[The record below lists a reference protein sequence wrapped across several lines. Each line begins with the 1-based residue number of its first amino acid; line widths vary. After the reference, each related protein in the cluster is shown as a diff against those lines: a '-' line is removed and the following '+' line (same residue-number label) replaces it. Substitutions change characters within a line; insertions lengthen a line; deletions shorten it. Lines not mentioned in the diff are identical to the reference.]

1 MALIPYTKPH
11 ATPTQRVAHL
21 RAKGLIVPKPN
32 VAAKK
37 IELIGYERLRIY
49 FLSRRQ
55 VTVAGKPFAP
65 NTSYKDIIRLYECD
79 LKIREA
85 VFVAV
90 GQFELLL
97 RNSMSEALS
106 TVHGSHPYSNVA
118 AFKNSE
124 ARLESYRMFVDVYHK
139 SKDGRARHYRDRY
152 GEPTLPPIWQIKEFI
167 TFGTASRILKTLSGH
182 SRTAIAHDFG
192 VPKDTI
198 FTQWVECMVDL
209 RNICAHHDR
218 LFNRNFQKQPVTL
231 TKATGNLPTAQPK
244 KLKAILQ
251 CLDYMLAKRGV
262 KSDTV
267 AEVAAIIARYPEM
280 VPPEAGY

>member
-1 MALIPYTKPH
+1 M
-11 ATPTQRVAHL
+11 
-21 RAKGLIVPKPN
+21 PKPS

-55 VTVAGKPFAP
+55 VTVVGKPFIP

-106 TVHGSHPYSNVA
+106 SNYGSHPYSNVA
-118 AFKNSE
+118 AFKDPQS
-124 ARLESYRMFVDVYHK
+124 RLEAYRMFVDVYHK
-139 SKDGRARHYRDRY
+139 SKDGRARNYKDKY
-152 GEPTLPPIWQIKEFI
+152 GDPMLPPIWQIKEFI
-167 TFGTASRILKTLSGH
+167 TFGTSSRFLKTLSGPI
-182 SRTAIAHDFG
+182 RTAIGTDFG
-192 VPKDTI
+192 VQKDNV
-198 FTQWVECMVDL
+198 FTQWVECLVDL

-218 LFNRNFQKQPVTL
+218 LFNRNFQKQPSSFTSGAAPVI
-231 TKATGNLPTAQPK
+231 TAPRN

-251 CLDYMLAKRGV
+251 CLDFMLTKRGV
-262 KSDTV
+262 QSNAVSDIHR
-267 AEVAAIIARYPEM
+267 IISRYPEL
-280 VPPEAGY
+280 VPSEAGY

>member
-1 MALIPYTKPH
+1 MALIPYSKPH
-11 ATPTQRVAHL
+11 ATPAQRVAHL
-21 RAKGLIVPKPN
+21 RSKGLIVPKPT

-55 VTVAGKPFAP
+55 VSVVGKPFTP
-65 NTSYKDIIRLYECD
+65 STSYKDIIRLYECD
-79 LKIREA
+79 LKMREA

-106 TVHGSHPYSNVA
+106 TVHGSHPYSNVL

-124 ARLESYRMFVDVYHK
+124 ARLEAYRMFVDVYHK
-139 SKDGRARHYRDRY
+139 SKDARARHYRDRY

-167 TFGTASRILKTLSGH
+167 TFGTSSRVLKTLAGPI
-182 SRTAIAHDFG
+182 RTAIAHDFG
-192 VPKDTI
+192 VPKDII
-198 FTQWVECMVDL
+198 FTQWVECLVDL

-231 TKATGNLPTAQPK
+231 ITLGGNVPTAPPK

-251 CLDYMLAKRGV
+251 CLDYMLTKRGV
-262 KSDTV
+262 KSNAV
-267 AEVAAIIARYPEM
+267 NEVGTIIARYPEM
-280 VPPEAGY
+280 IPAEAGY